1 MFRKLIFLFLLVFF
15 VSAPAYAED
24 APLPWLEQKPE
35 AIEPKNEPDKLT
47 DSERV
52 EQLILIIEA
61 SLQCQ
66 VAAELTRNYYVIYL
80 GFKKGLEK
88 VDVTD
93 MYKNPPPSLQA
104 LMYSFQE
111 YEKIVVKIKSFV
123 TAADKSV
130 DMDKIEAVRYAQLR
144 QMFIAK
150 VLNTKLKVKYIKDVM
165 GMNKECFDKI
175 ETRNNHLNK
184 LINKMAKK

>member
-1 MFRKLIFLFLLVFF
+1 